1 MISLT
6 ESAAG
11 AIRNAIET
19 NPAPVAGL
27 RVTALAGGCSGYQY
41 QMGLVAQAD
50 PEDIRCESQGLAIFT
65 DSESATRL
73 GGTTIDFVQSIEGAG
88 FSFNN
93 PQAKSTCGCGKSFC

>member
-11 AIRNAIET
+11 AIRSAIDAAT
-19 NPAPVAGL
+19 TTITGL

-41 QMGLVAQAD
+41 QLALVEGAD
-50 PEDIRCESQGLAIFT
+50 PGDLRCDSRGLAIFT
-65 DSESATRL
+65 DSESAARL
-73 GGTTIDFVQSIEGAG
+73 EGTEIDFVTSLEGAG
-88 FSFNN
+88 FSFHN

>member
-11 AIRNAIET
+11 AIRNAIEA
-19 NPAPVAGL
+19 NPTPVAGL

-41 QMGLVAQAD
+41 QMGLVAQANPGD
-50 PEDIRCESQGLAIFT
+50 FSCESQGLAIFT

-73 GGTTIDFVQSIEGAG
+73 DGTTIDFVQSVDGAG
-88 FSFNN
+88 FKFDN
-93 PQAKSTCGCGKSFC
+93 PQAKSTCDCGKSFC